1 MSAKKLTPRLRDQ
14 VAKKGKRVRTAAAL
28 ELIFSAREEK
38 PRSPN
43 QGSPLTTIDLF
54 CGAGGIT
61 EGFRQAGFKC
71 LYANDIMPEAIETF
85 RTNHPGTRAECRD
98 IELVPPAEIRASLSM
113 EKGELDVLVG
123 GPPCQ
128 GFPINPQGRS
138 LTDPGNKLFKG
149 YVRFP
154 EVASQ

>member
-14 VAKKGKRVRTAAAL
+14 VAQKGTRVRTAAAL
-28 ELIFSAREEK
+28 ELIFSEREDK
-38 PRSPN
+38 SRSPF

-98 IELVPPAEIRASLSM
+98 IELVSPAEIRTSLRM

-128 GFPINPQGRS
+128 GFSINAPERF
-138 LTDPGNKLFKG
+138 LNDPRNKLFRG
-149 YVRFP
+149 YVRSL
-154 EVASQ
+154 EAASQ